1 MKHSS
6 WMITGAFAAIAVL
19 LVAGLALVVIA
30 PGALANDQTPQVSI
44 NDQAA
49 PTSIGSTPL
58 NDGSAMH
65 NFTITVGANVEGKKV
80 PIEGALVLV
89 YSVNV
94 AKVDNTT
101 TIVLEKVA
109 EQRTDANGQ
118 VEFQLAQGRYI
129 VIAHYHGLNGFG
141 RVNLTEDLG
150 RNVML
155 HHWGGEF
162 LNRLETSKKIS
173 ISFEN

>member
-6 WMITGAFAAIAVL
+6 WMMTGALTTIAIL
-19 LVAGLALVVIA
+19 LIAGLALAVIT
-30 PGALANDQTPQVSI
+30 PGAQANDQTPQVSI
-44 NDQAA
+44 SDQAA
-49 PTSIGSTPL
+49 SPSNGSIPL
-58 NDGSAMH
+58 NESSAMH
-65 NFTITVGANVEGKKV
+65 NFTVTVGANVEGDRI

-94 AKVDNTT
+94 TKLENTT

-118 VEFQLAQGRYI
+118 VEFQLTQGRYI

-150 RNVML
+150 HKVML
-155 HHWGGEF
+155 HNWGGEF
-162 LNRLETSKKIS
+162 LNKLETSKMIS
-173 ISFEN
+173 ITFEN